1 MNRHFI
7 RLALLL
13 GIASEVAT
21 QIQLAEAFTTSAP
34 LAPCLYIRKRNFE
47 GHPFRQCIHRG
58 RELFSTPPP
67 PSSGDSNFDD
77 YTPDEITKMKDV
89 IDSLSQESDDQT
101 RRLRLQTIMDVGLS
115 GPNGGP
121 KRFAVLFEKVLTEVG
136 EQAQNEAREK
146 FSERATAT
154 EGVEDETV
162 ENESAEEEESEEEK
176 AAEKSPEELKL
187 WALVDMMVQS
197 KTAIKKHKF

>member
-1 MNRHFI
+1 
-7 RLALLL
+7 
-13 GIASEVAT
+13 
-21 QIQLAEAFTTSAP
+21 
-34 LAPCLYIRKRNFE
+34 
-47 GHPFRQCIHRG
+47 
-58 RELFSTPPP
+58 
-67 PSSGDSNFDD
+67 
-77 YTPDEITKMKDV
+77 MKDV

-162 ENESAEEEESEEEK
+162 ENESAEEEESEEEGN
-176 AAEKSPEELKL
+176 EE
-187 WALVDMMVQS
+187 
-197 KTAIKKHKF
+197 TPTRN